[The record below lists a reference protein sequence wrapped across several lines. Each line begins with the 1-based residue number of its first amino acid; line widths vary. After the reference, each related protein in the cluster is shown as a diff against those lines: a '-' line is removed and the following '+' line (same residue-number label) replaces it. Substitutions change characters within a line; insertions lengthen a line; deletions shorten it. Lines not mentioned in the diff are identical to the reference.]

1 MTISV
6 LVVDAAEHFGILIR
20 QTLEETGYYQVTLAP
35 SGSEAIEIV
44 QSSEIRLAI
53 VDFDLPDING
63 PDTIRQLRAVV
74 SDLAVIAIPV
84 SSDPDE
90 PELKELKVDG
100 VLTKP
105 FYLPDLPKIVATAL
119 DLPPDAPITLG
130 PSHTTPSGEP
140 IPPWLEDSDQAGQ
153 YLTQLFL
160 DIQALAAL
168 LTRGQRL
175 WAYAG
180 DLDQTHAEGIANLI
194 VEHWTRKGARGAVA
208 RFISLPGADREF
220 MLYTTHVGG
229 DIILS
234 LIFVPDTPFSVVR
247 RQGEGMAKTLSRV
260 NPAEDDSA
268 TVEGAKP
275 EGNPSPSRPIESP
288 SQSTNQ
294 TPVTSLEAPEL
305 LPDSEEGM
313 ASEKTSEEPTSNDPL
328 KTSVAD
334 QISLTSETASDRS
347 QPVSHQPADDGLE
360 SEVISHAWEDDLS
373 ADSHVKHVSVEQSM
387 VLSAVLLPRSP
398 KHQLSEPLAEY
409 VSSSL
414 AELGRALNWEFNDID
429 IQPEY
434 LCFTFKL
441 PSKIPPAGALEQL
454 RQELSSRVLK
464 SFPDFS
470 QDVPKGHFWAHNYLL
485 TTGGAPSKARIQIF
499 IQNTRRSQEFAS

>member
-1 MTISV
+1 MTIPV
-6 LVVDAAEHFGILIR
+6 LVVDAAEHFGILLR
-20 QTLEETGYYQVTLAP
+20 ETLEETGYYQVTLAAN
-35 SGSEAIEIV
+35 GSEAIKIV

-53 VDFDLPDING
+53 VDFGLPDING
-63 PDTIRQLRAVV
+63 PDTIRQLRAIV

-84 SSDPDE
+84 SSDPDD
-90 PELKELKVDG
+90 PEVKELKVDG

-119 DLPPDAPITLG
+119 ELPSDAPLTLG
-130 PSHTTPSGEP
+130 PSPTTPVGEP
-140 IPPWLEDSDQAGQ
+140 LPPWLEDSDQAGQ

-208 RFISLPGADREF
+208 KFISLPGTDREF
-220 MLYTTHVGG
+220 MFYTTHVGG
-229 DIILS
+229 DLILS

-247 RQGEGMAKTLSRV
+247 RQGERMAKTLSQV
-260 NPAEDDSA
+260 NPAEDDPSTA
-268 TVEGAKP
+268 EGAKP
-275 EGNPSPSRPIESP
+275 EDNTSPGLPTKSS

-305 LPDSEEGM
+305 LPDSQEDL
-313 ASEKTSEEPTSNDPL
+313 ASEKTSEEPTSDH
-328 KTSVAD
+328 TSAAG
-334 QISLTSETASDRS
+334 QTSLTGETALDQS
-347 QPVSHQPADDGLE
+347 QAVSHQLIDDE
-360 SEVISHAWEDDLS
+360 PDSEVINHVWEEDLS
-373 ADSHVKHVSVEQSM
+373 AEPHVKQPSAEQTM
-387 VLSAVLLPRSP
+387 VLTAVLLPRSP
-398 KHQLSEPLAEY
+398 KHQLGKPLAEHL
-409 VSSSL
+409 SSSL
-414 AELGRALNWEFNDID
+414 VELGHVLNWEFSDID
-429 IQPEY
+429 IQSEY
-434 LCFTFKL
+434 LCFTFEL

-464 SFPDFS
+464 SFPDLS
-470 QDVPKGHFWAHNYLL
+470 QDVPEGRFWAHNYLL
-485 TTGGAPSKARIQIF
+485 TTGGAPSGARIQIF
-499 IQNTRRSQEFAS
+499 IQNTRRSQNYTP